1 MKKPLVVYIS
11 GAPGSGKTTL
21 GRLLSEQLYIPQ
33 ISSDLIHGGI
43 ALSQPDH
50 DRQQT
55 LKKVF
60 VPTIID
66 MAQKGVSV
74 IVDHVLQKGISE
86 VDIIDKLR
94 PYATIISVH
103 TVTKD
108 PIGRYVDRVNSS
120 NLPSVVQRRDHLLHL
135 AAKHTENLEI
145 TNQPLDL
152 GVPTIVINTDDSYS
166 PSLDEIVSFIRKN
179 YAKSS

>member
-1 MKKPLVVYIS
+1 MKKPLIVYIS

-33 ISSDLIHGGI
+33 VSSDLIHGGI
-43 ALSQPDH
+43 AFSQPDH
-50 DRQQT
+50 NRQQT
-55 LKKVF
+55 LKNVF

-74 IVDHVLQKGISE
+74 AVDHVLQKGISE
-86 VDIIDKLR
+86 TDIIDKLR

-108 PIGRYVDRVNSS
+108 PIGRYMARVSAS
-120 NLPSVVQRRDHLLHL
+120 GLPSIIERREHLLHL
-135 AAKHTENLEI
+135 ATKHKENLDK

-152 GVPTIVINTDDSYS
+152 DVPTIVVQTDNGYD
-166 PSLDEIVSFIRKN
+166 PSLDEIIKFIRTN
-179 YAKSS
+179 YEA